1 MDSRSESVIL
11 PLVARSVQSANAALT
26 ASNSE
31 GADFLLYG
39 IVEEKQ
45 QSRASVTSI
54 FENVKIPI
62 FAMVPSHAKETSL
75 FEASELL
82 KAGASGLV
90 VSLEDLRS
98 FSDDVLRK
106 LFETVHAMNK
116 RTENELQN
124 LNKLKHS
131 VVNSH
136 FPGQRR
142 VAGFTILADREKE
155 VIETERLVLL
165 EAINIIQNAAPLVIF

>member
-1 MDSRSESVIL
+1 MMDSRSESVIL

-31 GADFLLYG
+31 GADFLLYD
-39 IVEEKQ
+39 IVMKE
-45 QSRASVTSI
+45 QSEASVTSV

-62 FAMVPSHAKETSL
+62 FAMVPPRAKDTSL

-90 VSLEDLRS
+90 VSLGDLRS
-98 FSDDVLRK
+98 FSDDAVRN
-106 LFETVHAMNK
+106 LFEIVHAMNK

-124 LNKLKHS
+124 LKKLKRS

-136 FPGQRR
+136 FPGKRR
-142 VAGFTILADREKE
+142 MAGFVNLEDREKE

-165 EAINIIQNAAPLVIF
+165 EAINIIQKAAPLVIF